1 MSQIKVGT
9 LHRSTWL
16 KARWCSTLPLTPVV
30 LTAVAKVC
38 VSDVLESPPAFQI
51 LVMPLEGD
59 GPRGTQPHN
68 VHPGISPTMAEAPYQ
83 TRLAQS
89 DLTCTHLLVA
99 EAAGADWLSWVVSSS
114 VHMLWMTSSSW
125 CT

>member
-59 GPRGTQPHN
+59 GPRGH
-68 VHPGISPTMAEAPYQ
+68 SRTMFIQ
-83 TRLAQS
+83 VSVLQWQRHRTRQGWHKV
-89 DLTCTHLLVA
+89 T
-99 EAAGADWLSWVVSSS
+99 
-114 VHMLWMTSSSW
+114 
-125 CT
+125 